1 MDVPGFARLLKQQN
15 MDSEVWWDAAPTAY
29 ESFKQTMIQKYPD
42 TFDYIEHLLP
52 DDFAFSPSGISG
64 ATTNPRLVA
73 QEIARDP
80 QHWRDFISELRVDAV
95 DPHLADSQMAGR
107 LYDQVITEGARRL
120 RPLWV
125 SSRGAQGWVSAQ
137 VDGGERMS
145 AQMLIARGRHL
156 ARLAPN
162 VMVKIPGSE
171 QGYRAI
177 EELVA
182 QGCSVNNTFCFTVS
196 QVQACLKAIHSGRL
210 NARLK
215 GVNTDRARYVISFMI
230 GRLGAE
236 PAFERQAKQC
246 GIRLKADDPR
256 WLELAVYQAIQ
267 GVLQTWQTPAQLLLC
282 SLKLHTNKQGREEC
296 WHLQRTGAQ
305 STIYTLT
312 PAIIEFLVRRQQQGR
327 PVLPATE
334 GVKVPR
340 PVLDRLLG
348 VPYFHQAYF
357 REGQAPSGFACHPA
371 FVTASAY
378 ARQGHEQL
386 LAFVKAGATNSS
398 AVLPRAQHRPLME
411 YLS

>member
-15 MDSEVWWDAAPTAY
+15 MDSEVWWDSAPTAY
-29 ESFKQTMIQKYPD
+29 PSFKNTLIEKYPD
-42 TFDYIEHLLP
+42 TFDYIEQLLP
-52 DDFAFSPSGISG
+52 DDFASSPSGISG

-80 QHWRDFISELRVDAV
+80 QHWRDFIGELRADVT
-95 DPHLADSQMAGR
+95 DPDQADSARAGR
-107 LYDQVITEGARRL
+107 LYDQVIEEGARLL

-137 VDGGERMS
+137 VDGGERMN
-145 AQMLIARGRHL
+145 AEMLIARGRHL

-177 EELVA
+177 EALIA

-196 QVQACLKAIHSGRL
+196 QVHACLKAIHRGRL
-210 NARLK
+210 SARLK

-236 PAFERQAKQC
+236 AEFERQAQQC
-246 GIRLKADDPR
+246 GIRLRADDRR
-256 WLELAVYQAIQ
+256 WAELAVYQAIQ
-267 GVLQTWQTPAQLLLC
+267 ALLQRRPSPARLLLC
-282 SLKLHTNKQGREEC
+282 SLNVHTRVRGREEC
-296 WHLQRTGAQ
+296 WHLQRTGAD
-305 STIYTLT
+305 TTLYTLT

-340 PVLDRLLG
+340 QVMNRLMG
-348 VPYFHQAYF
+348 IAYFNQAYF
-357 REGQAPSGFACHPA
+357 LEGQAPSAFASHPA
-371 FVTASAY
+371 FVTASAN
-378 ARQGHEQL
+378 ARKGYEQL
-386 LAFVKAGATNSS
+386 LAFVTAGAMPASGFS
-398 AVLPRAQHRPLME
+398 FRAASRPVME
-411 YLS
+411 SLS